1 MAKKTIIVKKSLDTR
16 HAALFVQT
24 ASKFKSNVK
33 IAVDDKIVNAKS
45 LMCII
50 SLGLSEGIEATI
62 SAEGED
68 AEVAVNEVSSVI
80 G

>member
-16 HAALFVQT
+16 HAALFVQK